1 MANLSVEKFVE
12 LLKRS
17 KLIEHIDQLA
27 KELAE
32 IKVQLGG
39 KYPKDS
45 RKLAD
50 HLVEREVITAWQ
62 AEKILEG
69 RHKGFFLGK
78 YKLLGHIGSGGM
90 STVYRAA
97 HVLMYRQAAIKVL
110 PRTRVED
117 SSYLARFY
125 LEAQAAARLDDRN
138 IVRIYD
144 VDSEGDIHY
153 IVMEFVDGPDLQ
165 RLVKQE
171 GPLEYD
177 TAANYIA
184 QGAIGLEH
192 AHQAGLIHRDV
203 KPANFLVDAKGV
215 VKVLDMGL
223 ARFVDEDKSSLT
235 VAHDENV
242 LGTADYL
249 APEQAV
255 DSHSVDERADIYGL
269 GCTLYFLLTGHP
281 PFPTGTLPQRLM
293 MHQTK
298 APARIE
304 VDRPDIPKKLA
315 AICERMMAKSPD
327 ARPQSA
333 AEVASL
339 LIDWLASRGQT
350 FDDSSGSSP
359 RLGGDSSAK
368 LKSIGSDVRRTGGP
382 TKKAARHRKKPQ
394 RPRTAV
400 GPKTAISIDERLANV
415 ESAKEGRSQRGDR
428 KSTGSKSRERLP
440 VAKALPGS
448 EPPDPPESET
458 PSEFQFK
465 GGGKSGGKTGGKSSS
480 KSGGKSSGAS
490 RPSSMAAKRAAR
502 RRSSKPPAWM
512 WFVVLGA
519 AAAVIALAVVLV
531 QGSG

>member
-1 MANLSVEKFVE
+1 MASLSVEKFVE

-32 IKVQLGG
+32 IKLSLGG
-39 KYPKDS
+39 KLPTDS
-45 RKLAD
+45 RKLANQ
-50 HLVEREVITAWQ
+50 LIQREIITSWQ
-62 AEKILEG
+62 ADKILEG

-97 HVLMYRQAAIKVL
+97 HVLMHRQAAIKVL
-110 PRTRVED
+110 PKSRVED

-125 LEAQAAARLDDRN
+125 QEAQAAARLDHRN

-144 VDSEGDIHY
+144 VDNEGDVHY
-153 IVMEFVDGPDLQ
+153 IVMEFIDGPDLQ
-165 RLVKQE
+165 RLVKQD
-171 GPLEYD
+171 GPLDYE

-203 KPANFLVDAKGV
+203 KPANFLVDEKGV
-215 VKVLDMGL
+215 VKILDMGL
-223 ARFVDEDKSSLT
+223 ARFVDDDRASLT

-255 DSHSVDERADIYGL
+255 DSHSVDERADIYSL

-281 PFPTGTLPQRLM
+281 PFPEGTLPQRLM

-304 VDRPDIPKKLA
+304 IDRPDVPKDLV

-327 ARPQSA
+327 ARPQTA
-333 AEVASL
+333 ADVAGL
-339 LIDWLASRGQT
+339 MIDWLASRGQT
-350 FDDSSGSSP
+350 FEDGSGSSP
-359 RLGGDSSAK
+359 RLTGDSS
-368 LKSIGSDVRRTGGP
+368 GSLPTTGSGMRRGGG
-382 TKKAARHRKKPQ
+382 TKTATSPQRKKSGQ
-394 RPRTAV
+394 RQRTSSSMNDTVTDA
-400 GPKTAISIDERLANV
+400 ANTK
-415 ESAKEGRSQRGDR
+415 AGRTRSGD
-428 KSTGSKSRERLP
+428 KKPSSSKGRARLP
-440 VAKALPGS
+440 VAKPLPEDAPP
-448 EPPDPPESET
+448 EPPEPAH
-458 PSEFQFK
+458 EFQFD
-465 GGGKSGGKTGGKSSS
+465 TGGAS
-480 KSGGKSSGAS
+480 KTAS
-490 RPSSMAAKRAAR
+490 KQPSLAQKRAAR
-502 RRSSKPPAWM
+502 RRSSRPPVWL
-512 WFVVLGA
+512 WVVIFCA
-519 AAAVIALAVVLV
+519 ASAVVGLALALFSGGIGG
-531 QGSG
+531 GS